1 MAQPVK
7 AGERLSDVVWAPKT
21 SDGSGSGVEH
31 RLEMTTQGS
40 RNSDQGGVPVVQ
52 GSQGC
57 SLGLERLGFLRLV
70 YIELQ
75 SIKGA
80 LALVVL
86 VSFSG
91 YVC

>member
-21 SDGSGSGVEH
+21 SDGSGSSVEH
-31 RLEMTTQGS
+31 KLEMTTQGS
-40 RNSDQGGVPVVQ
+40 RNSDPGGVPVVQ

-57 SLGLERLGFLRLV
+57 SLGLERLGLGFLRLV

-75 SIKGA
+75 HSM
-80 LALVVL
+80 LYL
-86 VSFSG
+86 
-91 YVC
+91 YYQN